1 MTRRGRGVIAITA
14 AAASVLA
21 AGCGEEPTASDFDPT
36 VAEEYVRNQARADVR
51 ANPALSV
58 QAPQSPEVACRQKTR
73 EGGPPPEE
81 ERSALFTCDV
91 EVPSRQ
97 GDTIARQSWRAKVE
111 LEPATGDTVVRS
123 SRRVE
128 STIQPAG

>member
-1 MTRRGRGVIAITA
+1 MTRLRRGVIAIV
-14 AAASVLA
+14 AAASVVA

-58 QAPQSPEVACRQKTR
+58 QAPQSPEVSCRQRTR

-91 EVPSRQ
+91 EVPSRE
-97 GDTIARQSWRAKVE
+97 GETIARQSWRAKVE

-128 STIQPAG
+128 SSIQPAG

>member
-1 MTRRGRGVIAITA
+1 MTRRGWGVIAIA
-14 AAASVLA
+14 AAAVLA

-58 QAPQSPEVACRQKTR
+58 EAPQSPEVACRQRTR

-81 ERSALFTCDV
+81 ERSALFTCEV
-91 EVPSRQ
+91 EVLSRE
-97 GDTIARQSWRAKVE
+97 GKTIARQSWRAKVE

-128 STIQPAG
+128 SSIQPAG